1 MALRALLFTSDG
13 TSSAVLCEILTS
25 LGIEAEICSELL
37 VAMERTSKGGYDAIL
52 VDWDNE
58 DEGVALL
65 KVVRE
70 QKGTNQALN
79 LVLVKDDRDIARALQ
94 QGANSA
100 IKKPIDPQQAH
111 DTLSTARSLI
121 CSRLAEQKDK
131 EARVAAMQAA
141 SAAASEEH
149 SQDVEPARKTGFVAQ
164 TAPRSALE
172 AVQTVEKSTPQKASS
187 WQAVRG
193 PAVLREDQA
202 EAEEASL
209 LERRPRWDVPKPAL
223 PDPVVERP
231 TDEPEHAQDSTGVF
245 SSIPEEEETPDQ
257 TDPRSQPRHLVFSLV
272 ACLLVAGVLYVW
284 APGDSYKERFSSM
297 IHSVLSVSRPKF
309 AVIPPQS
316 DGPVIAGEKPTPATL
331 AKTDDV
337 IPDPGPVDTTEVD
350 PSKIQIIESKV
361 IPKPGAQQPP
371 SSELQAAP
379 AGPVQS
385 QPDPDIPP
393 DAGGQ
398 GAQPASPEPPP
409 SIQPAAAPAVQTPML
424 TPQAAAP
431 VRADSPPVPDGRG
444 SVVIPDSLKTA
455 PSPAPASSLETAT
468 VSEEAARA
476 LIIHKVD
483 PDYPAQ
489 ALSQRLEGPVVLQ
502 VLVAKDGTIRDL
514 KLVKGYFL
522 LAKAASDAVKQWR
535 FKPYAPNGAA
545 IDFQTLVTVN
555 FKCPG

>member
-13 TSSAVLCEILTS
+13 TSSAVLCEILAS
-25 LGIEAEICSELL
+25 LSIEAEICSELL

-58 DEGVALL
+58 DKGVALL

-79 LVLVKDDRDIARALQ
+79 LVLVNDDRDIARALQ

-121 CSRLAEQKDK
+121 FSRHAEQKDK

-141 SAAASEEH
+141 SAAGSDEN
-149 SQDVEPARKTGFVAQ
+149 SQDVKPARKTGFVAQ
-164 TAPRSALE
+164 TAQRSALE
-172 AVQTVEKSTPQKASS
+172 AVQTVEKSTPRKESS
-187 WQAVRG
+187 WQAARG
-193 PAVLREDQA
+193 PASLREDQA
-202 EAEEASL
+202 EAEEPL
-209 LERRPRWDVPKPAL
+209 LVERRPRWDAPKPAP
-223 PDPVVERP
+223 PDPVVKRP
-231 TDEPEHAQDSTGVF
+231 TDEPEHSQDSTGFF
-245 SSIPEEEETPDQ
+245 SSILEEEDTPDQ
-257 TDPRSQPRHLVFSLV
+257 ADSRCQPRYLVFSLV

-284 APGDSYKERFSSM
+284 APGDSYKQRFSSM
-297 IHSVLSVSRPKF
+297 IHSVLSISRPKF
-309 AVIPPQS
+309 AVIPPQP
-316 DGPVIAGEKPTPATL
+316 DGPMVAGEKPTPATP

-337 IPDPGPVDTTEVD
+337 TPDPGPVDTAEVD
-350 PSKIQIIESKV
+350 PSKIQIIETKV

-371 SSELQAAP
+371 SGELNAAP
-379 AGPVQS
+379 SGPVQA
-385 QPDPDIPP
+385 QPDPNIPT
-393 DAGGQ
+393 DAGGR

-409 SIQPAAAPAVQTPML
+409 QIQPVAAPAVQAPIL
-424 TPQAAAP
+424 TPRATAP
-431 VRADSPPVPDGRG
+431 VRADSPPVPDGRAG
-444 SVVIPDSLKTA
+444 VVIPDSLKTA
-455 PSPAPASSLETAT
+455 PAPAPASSLETAA

-489 ALSQRLEGPVVLQ
+489 ALSQRLEGPVVFE

-514 KLVKGYFL
+514 KLLKGYFL
-522 LAKAASDAVKQWR
+522 LARAASDAVKQWR

-545 IDFQTLVTVN
+545 LDFQTLITVN
-555 FKCPG
+555 FKYPE